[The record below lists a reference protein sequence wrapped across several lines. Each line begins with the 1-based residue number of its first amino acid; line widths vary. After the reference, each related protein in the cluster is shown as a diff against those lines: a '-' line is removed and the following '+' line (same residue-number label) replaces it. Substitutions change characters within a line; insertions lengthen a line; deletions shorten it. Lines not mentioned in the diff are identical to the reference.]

1 MGKSDYDGAELERLW
16 KILLVNQFHD
26 ILPGSSIHEVYENAR
41 EDYAELN
48 RGLEKLIN
56 EKLNVLFSE
65 RDPEAFTVV
74 NYLNVP
80 YTGEVKIK
88 LPEGYNG
95 VEYADEQIPCAK
107 LSDKTGDYISFVAE
121 KFRRSRDAHTASQ
134 RASIRHNRVSRQ
146 KKICLKI
153 IF

>member
-48 RGLEKLIN
+48 GGLEKLIN

-88 LPEGYNG
+88 LPGGYNG

-121 KFRRSRDAHTASQ
+121 NIPSLSGRTYRFSKSEHPTQPCVKAE
-134 RASIRHNRVSRQ
+134 
-146 KKICLKI
+146 KICLKT